1 MAKKAYIGVSGVART
16 ARKIYVG
23 VGGVARKVKKG
34 YVGVGGVARQFYTSG
49 ARFTI
54 TGEAGVDWI
63 LHGDLDADWW
73 LEILA
78 SCAITFESSARI
90 DACLIGAGASGD
102 AGQSYNS
109 SGLFY
114 ANAGNGGGAGE
125 VLNQLG
131 VAVAGG
137 TTYQLTVGKG
147 GAAVTGFGA
156 AVPGNA
162 GGDTSA
168 FGYSADGGTP
178 SAGGEAAHGSTPGG
192 DGDDGSY
199 PFGDSSFGTRY
210 GAEGGGGAKAV
221 NTAGSWVEMQPA
233 GAGGDDG
240 GGDGGNIDG
249 NAGDATVPGSGGG
262 GRGGV
267 SVSGLY
273 SGAGGD
279 GIVIIRPH
287 TA

>member
-221 NTAGSWVEMQPA
+221 NNGSWVEMQPA

-279 GIVIIRPH
+279 GIVIIRLH